1 MRPNPLIGD
10 PTKSRVVIATYPE
23 YLQAQR
29 AVDFL
34 SDQKFPVERT
44 AIVGERSENRGAGH
58 GPPRLDAGAEP
69 RHGPGRG
76 DGRLYR
82 RWSSLS
88 WVSAA
93 RGADFLPLLLDG
105 LLIGVMIGAAWGL
118 LSYALSGG
126 RRDFTSVGGMRA
138 DHYSVLC
145 DGEVAEHAQSLLS
158 ELPSQELGSGNRSTR
173 FFPL

>member
-1 MRPNPLIGD
+1 MRPNPLLGD

-44 AIVGERSENRGAGH
+44 AIVGEGLKIVEQVTG
-58 GPPRLDAGAEP
+58 RLDWTRALSLGMGQGAVT
-69 RHGPGRG
+69 GVFIGLVFSFLG
-76 DGRLYR
+76 FGG
-82 RWSSLS
+82 
-88 WVSAA
+88 A
-93 RGADFLPLLLDG
+93 RSVLALLIDG
-105 LLIGVMIGAAWGL
+105 LLLGIIIGAVWGL
-118 LSYALSGG
+118 ISYALSGG

-145 DGEVAEHAQSLLS
+145 DGEVSEHAQSLLA
-158 ELPSQELGSGNRSTR
+158 EMPR
-173 FFPL
+173 

>member
-1 MRPNPLIGD
+1 MTMRPNPLIGD

-44 AIVGERSENRGAGH
+44 AIVGENLKIVEQVTG
-58 GPPRLDAGAEP
+58 RLDWTRALSLGMGQGAVMGVFIGVVFFFLGFGGE
-69 RHGPGRG
+69 GRG
-76 DGRLYR
+76 
-82 RWSSLS
+82 
-88 WVSAA
+88 
-93 RGADFLPLLLDG
+93 FLPLLLDG
-105 LLIGVMIGAAWGL
+105 LLIGIMIGAAWGL

-145 DGEVAEHAQSLLS
+145 DGEVSAHAQSLLS
-158 ELPSQELGSGNRSTR
+158 EMPS
-173 FFPL
+173 